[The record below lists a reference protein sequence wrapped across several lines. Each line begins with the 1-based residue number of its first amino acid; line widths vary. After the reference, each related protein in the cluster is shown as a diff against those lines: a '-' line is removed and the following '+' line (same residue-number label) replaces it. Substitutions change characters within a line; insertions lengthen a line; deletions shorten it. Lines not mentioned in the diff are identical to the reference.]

1 MSKLSNEERQ
11 MAYIDTKDVKA
22 IREALKAEFGKD
34 FKFSVT
40 RDHYSGVR
48 IAIMSGVVNFYD
60 GSMDSKDK
68 YSDRVHTFDGYTQIN
83 HYHTHFYGEHEALFS
98 KISEIAHTAP
108 GLAGGKS
115 YYCNDDAQSDYFDR
129 AYYVSIHVGKWDKPY
144 EINLEGQRRTLK
156 IAA

>member
-1 MSKLSNEERQ
+1 

-40 RDHYSGVR
+40 REHYSSVR
-48 IAIMSGVVNFYD
+48 ISIMSGVENFYD
-60 GSMDSKDK
+60 GSMDSTDK
-68 YSDRVHTFDGYTQIN
+68 YNGRVNEFDGYEQIN
-83 HYHTHFYGEHEALFS
+83 HYHTHFYGKHEALFT

-108 GLAGGKS
+108 GLAGGQK
-115 YYCNDDAQSDYFDR
+115 YFCEDDAMTDYFSR
-129 AYYVSIHVGKWDKPY
+129 AYYVSINVGKWDKPY